1 MELLALEPLALVALA
16 LLVVGV
22 VGSVLPLVPGAL
34 ASLAGVYLY
43 WWTTGYAVPSLLVLA
58 GVTVLGLVALV
69 VDYFSGPI
77 AARAGG
83 ASLTTTGVA
92 ALVGFALFF
101 VAGPF
106 GILLGIAGTVFAVE
120 YYRNDDVDESLR
132 TAAYA
137 TVGVLASSAVQLV
150 LTASVLAVMLVVVFL

>member
-1 MELLALEPLALVALA
+1 MELLALVALA

-22 VGSVLPLVPGAL
+22 VGSVVPLLPGAL
-34 ASLAGVYLY
+34 CSLGGVYLY
-43 WWTTGYAVPSLLVLA
+43 WWVSGYTVPGPVVLVGLTLL
-58 GVTVLGLVALV
+58 GVIALV

-83 ASLTTTGVA
+83 ASLATTAIA
-92 ALVGFALFF
+92 AVVGFALFF

-106 GILLGIAGTVFAVE
+106 GILLGIAGTVFAIE
-120 YYRNDDVDESLR
+120 FYRNDDVDASLR

-150 LTASVLAVMLVVVFL
+150 LTAAMLAVMLVVVYL

>member
-1 MELLALEPLALVALA
+1 MELLALAGLA

-22 VGSVLPLVPGAL
+22 VGSVVPLLPGAL
-34 ASLAGVYLY
+34 CSLAGLYLY
-43 WWTTGYAVPSLLVLA
+43 WWSSGYTTPGLLTLV
-58 GVTVLGLVALV
+58 GLTLVGIVALI

-83 ASLTTTGVA
+83 ASLTTTAVA
-92 ALVGFALFF
+92 AVVGFALFF

-106 GILLGIAGTVFAVE
+106 GIILGIAGTVFAIE
-120 YYRNDDVDESLR
+120 FARNDDVDASLR

-137 TVGVLASSAVQLV
+137 TVGVLASSVLQVL
-150 LTASVLAVMLVVVFL
+150 LTASMLVVMLVVVFL

>member
-1 MELLALEPLALVALA
+1 MELLALVALA

-22 VGSVLPLVPGAL
+22 VGSVVPLLPGAL
-34 ASLAGVYLY
+34 CSLVGVYLY
-43 WWTTGYAVPSLLVLA
+43 WWVSGYTAPGPFVLVGLTL
-58 GVTVLGLVALV
+58 VGLVALV

-83 ASLTTTGVA
+83 ASLTTTAVA
-92 ALVGFALFF
+92 AVVGFALFF

-120 YYRNDDVDESLR
+120 FVRNDDVDASLR

-137 TVGVLASSAVQLV
+137 TVGVLASSAVQVV
-150 LTASVLAVMLVVVFL
+150 LTAAMLAVMLVVAFL

>member
-1 MELLALEPLALVALA
+1 MELLALVALV

-22 VGSVLPLVPGAL
+22 VGSVVPLLPGAL
-34 ASLAGVYLY
+34 CSLAGVYLY
-43 WWTTGYAVPSLLVLA
+43 WWVSGYAVPGPVILVGL
-58 GVTVLGLVALV
+58 TLLGLVALV

-83 ASLTTTGVA
+83 ASLATTAIA
-92 ALVGFALFF
+92 AVVGFALFF

-106 GILLGIAGTVFAVE
+106 GILLGIAGTVFAIE
-120 YYRNDDVDESLR
+120 FYRNDDVDASLR

-150 LTASVLAVMLVVVFL
+150 LTAAMLAVMLVVVYL